1 MIVSV
6 LVIARSKATKQ
17 SIGDFPQLPW
27 IASRSLSS
35 GVLSR
40 DPLARNDDQ
49 NQDCDT
55 LRHQFLS
62 AS

>member
-27 IASRSLSS
+27 IASRILPS
-35 GVLSR
+35 GAHSP
-40 DPLARNDDQ
+40 DPLARNAAQ
-49 NQDCDT
+49 NQDRDIR
-55 LRHQFLS
+55 RHQFLS
-62 AS
+62 AW